1 MTADQSVRFLKG
13 VGERRA
19 AQFEKLGIATLRDLV
34 RHFPREY
41 EDWSQPTPLPWARNA
56 VCGRS
61 SPPWYPPIRCA
72 AV

>member
-34 RHFPREY
+34 RHVPR
-41 EDWSQPTPLPWARNA
+41 
-56 VCGRS
+56 
-61 SPPWYPPIRCA
+61 
-72 AV
+72 